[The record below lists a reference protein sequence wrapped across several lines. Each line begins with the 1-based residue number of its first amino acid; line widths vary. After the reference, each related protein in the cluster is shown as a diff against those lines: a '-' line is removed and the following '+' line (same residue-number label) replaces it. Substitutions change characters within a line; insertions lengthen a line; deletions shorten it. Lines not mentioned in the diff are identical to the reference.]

1 MDSEARQSGLIA
13 DIYPE
18 RVEPVEVRPAPQ
30 TQATIERPHH
40 FRSKP
45 DRARP
50 VLESSSRAVASSLP
64 ISPIS
69 SRSG

>member
-1 MDSEARQSGLIA
+1 MDTEARQSGLIA
-13 DIYPE
+13 DTYPE
-18 RVEPVEVRPAPQ
+18 RVEPVEVSPAPQ
-30 TQATIERPHH
+30 TEATIERPHR
-40 FRSKP
+40 FRSEP

-50 VLESSSRAVASSLP
+50 VLESSSRAVAPPLP